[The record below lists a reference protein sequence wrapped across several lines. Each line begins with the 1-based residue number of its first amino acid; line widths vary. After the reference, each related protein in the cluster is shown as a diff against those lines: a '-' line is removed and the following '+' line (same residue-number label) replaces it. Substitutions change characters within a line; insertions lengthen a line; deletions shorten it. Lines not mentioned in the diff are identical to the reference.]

1 MYVCTLDFKTKSTVV
16 EDDDESKNTLTS
28 IEGLALLKDKEE
40 RNKRRP
46 KVYSSTSMREKTRR
60 KTKRQK
66 QGRKLMKR

>member
-1 MYVCTLDFKTKSTVV
+1 MYICTLDFKTKSTVV

-60 KTKRQK
+60 KTERQK